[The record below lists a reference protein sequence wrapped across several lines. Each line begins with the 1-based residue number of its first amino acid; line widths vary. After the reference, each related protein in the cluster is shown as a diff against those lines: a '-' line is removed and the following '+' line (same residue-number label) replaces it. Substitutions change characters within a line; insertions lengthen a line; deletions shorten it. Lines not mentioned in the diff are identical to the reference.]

1 MKVAVI
7 TRHSIN
13 NYGSLLQAIATQS
26 VIEALGH
33 ECVIIDYVRNDESIR
48 EREKTELSKKGAWN
62 NSAMR
67 RMLYLVMRQPES
79 ILSGFRFEKMQKQFL
94 NLTRRYSHR
103 DELITR
109 KPIADCYMT
118 GSDQVWG
125 PVGKGEYDDCYCLSF
140 TEESDK
146 RFSYASSF
154 GHTEFTPEL
163 EQYYKKW
170 LSRYKQL
177 LVREDTAQIMLSE
190 WGLNAQQVIDPT
202 LLLPKEFWKK
212 YISKRQ
218 IKEKYILI
226 YQLHNNERL
235 GKYAATLAEKEGLK
249 LLRVSQ
255 SLHQITREG
264 KLVWCPGIGEFLS
277 LIDNAECMITDS
289 FHGTAFAINLNTPF
303 IEVLP
308 NNNTGTRN
316 MSILR
321 LTGLTNRVLGEKD
334 DFDIIKTRINYDAVN
349 KIVEDERNRSII
361 LLDKMLKTVT

>member
-1 MKVAVI
+1 MKVAII

-13 NYGSLLQAIATQS
+13 NYGSLLQAIAIQS
-26 VIEALGH
+26 AIELLGY
-33 ECVIIDYVRNDESIR
+33 ECEIIDYVRSDESII
-48 EREKTELSKKGAWN
+48 EREKTELAKKESWN
-62 NSAMR
+62 NTFAK
-67 RMLYLVMRQPES
+67 RMLYLLMRQPES
-79 ILSGFRFEKMQKQFL
+79 ILSGVRFEKMQKQFL
-94 NLTRRYSHR
+94 HLTRRYSHK
-103 DELITR
+103 DELITN

-125 PVGKGEYDDCYCLSF
+125 PVGRGEYDDCYCLSF

-146 RFSYASSF
+146 RLSYASSF

-163 EQYYKKW
+163 ELYYKKW

-177 LVREDTAQIMLSE
+177 LVREDSAQKQLCE
-190 WGLNAQQVIDPT
+190 WGFNAQQVIDPT
-202 LLLPKEFWKK
+202 LLLPKEYWSKF
-212 YISKRQ
+212 ISKRQ

-226 YQLHNNERL
+226 YQLHNNKRL
-235 GKYAATLAEKEGLK
+235 GYYAAALAKKEGLK
-249 LLRVSQ
+249 LFRVSQ
-255 SLHQITREG
+255 SMHQITRAG
-264 KLVWCPGIGEFLS
+264 KLVWCPGISEFLS

-321 LTGLTNRVLGEKD
+321 LTGLTNRILGEED
-334 DFDIIKTRINYDAVN
+334 DYGIIKTKINFDAVN
-349 KIVEDERNRSII
+349 KIVENERNRSIT
-361 LLDKMLKTVT
+361 LLDKMLKSVD